1 LTRNRYTSGIASD
14 LDVAQAETQLYG
26 TQSSLI
32 DLGVMRAQLE
42 HAIAILTGKAPVEV
56 DVAEKPLS
64 TLPPPVPIGVP
75 SLLLQRRPDIAAAER
90 RVAAANEQI
99 GIAIAAFYPNLTLSA
114 SAGLE
119 NSSLAK
125 WFTWPSRFW
134 SVGPSLAETLFD
146 AGRRAGVVAEQ
157 RAAYDA
163 TVATYRQTVL
173 TALQQVED
181 NLAALRVL
189 EVESAKIDETVQAA
203 TRELSI
209 STDQYKAGIQNY
221 LTVLLAQATLLA
233 AERTQVDLLSRR
245 LTSSVLLIEALG
257 GGWDTSRLPD
267 AKDVTGTSR

>member
-1 LTRNRYTSGIASD
+1 VT
-14 LDVAQAETQLYG
+14 
-26 TQSSLI
+26 
-32 DLGVMRAQLE
+32 RAQLE
-42 HAIAILTGKAPVEV
+42 HAIAIMVGKAPAEV
-56 DVAEKPLS
+56 DVAQKPLT
-64 TLPPPVPIGVP
+64 TLPPPVPIALP
-75 SLLLQRRPDIAAAER
+75 SQLLQRRPDIAAAER

-99 GIAIAAFYPNLTLSA
+99 GIAIAAFYPTLTLSG

-119 NSSLAK
+119 SSSLAK

-189 EVESAKIDETVQAA
+189 EIEAAKDEETIQAA

-209 STDQYKAGIQNY
+209 STDQYKAGIQDY
-221 LTVLLAQATLLA
+221 LTVILAQTALLSA
-233 AERTQVDLLSRR
+233 QQTQVNLLSRR
-245 LTSSVLLIEALG
+245 LTASVLLIEALG
-257 GGWDTSRLPD
+257 GGWDTSKLPD
-267 AKDVTGTSR
+267 AKDVTRTSR